1 MVYNIGLLLGMW
13 LGQLFLP
20 GQPLPFNFE
29 IKKENEKI
37 VFVIHNAEERIV
49 CDITDVRGDSMFVRL
64 PVFDSEIKIHIEGDR
79 LRGKWINYSK
89 KGNPEVVFVGYK
101 GVTERFTDK
110 APTTLN
116 VTGKWETW
124 FDVDGPDSSIAIG
137 VFNQQGNKVT
147 GTFLTETG
155 DHRYLDGVITGNTLK
170 LSVFD
175 GAHAWLYIAEIKND
189 SMNGM
194 YYSGLTYKAP
204 FHARRNEN
212 AKLRDPNTIT
222 KVEGNLNFSF
232 PNLDSTI
239 ISLSD
244 NRFQKKPTIIQ
255 FMGSWCPNC
264 MDEAK
269 YFNEMYKTYHEQGLE
284 IIGLAFERS
293 ADFSKA
299 KESAARFV
307 NNLNIQYPVLI
318 AGVAGKENVMKALP
332 QVKDFISFP
341 TTIFLDDKGRVVK
354 VHAGFSGPATGKEYE
369 WYKADFEKTIKKLL
383 R

>member
-383 R
+383 H